1 LFSSFVG
8 SFTTSGVGITS
19 GLISTS
25 GAETASGSASGS
37 TSGITSGLISTSGI
51 TSGLIST
58 SGAETA
64 SGATS
69 GSSERSSAAS
79 EATSTASSGA
89 VGVSVVNSE
98 GSAVEFRLGL
108 LNSLASLFFG
118 FEVDVSETLGLAVS
132 VSGESD
138 GLDGTGTFEVSSE
151 LIFSGGVAQ
160 VADEDA
166 GGGLAFS
173 GLSRSFFSGLGFFD
187 SEGSATQFTTVLG
200 DGLSDRFLVDESDE
214 ARSLGSSVSASEQ
227 VNIFDST
234 ATFEEGLDFFF
245 SSRERKALNE
255 DFESGLLFL
264 GLSGGGASSL
274 GNLSLFLRLGLT
286 LGLGHYEN

>member
-1 LFSSFVG
+1 LD
-8 SFTTSGVGITS
+8 
-19 GLISTS
+19 
-25 GAETASGSASGS
+25 
-37 TSGITSGLISTSGI
+37 
-51 TSGLIST
+51 
-58 SGAETA
+58 
-64 SGATS
+64 
-69 GSSERSSAAS
+69 
-79 EATSTASSGA
+79 
-89 VGVSVVNSE
+89 
-98 GSAVEFRLGL
+98 
-108 LNSLASLFFG
+108 SLASLFFG
-118 FEVDVSETLGLAVS
+118 FEVNVSETLGLAVS

-151 LIFSGGVAQ
+151 LSFGGGVAQ

-173 GLSRSFFSGLGFFD
+173 GKSGSFFSGLGFFD
-187 SEGSATQFTTVLG
+187 SESSATQFAIVLG
-200 DGLSDRFLVDESDE
+200 DGLGNRFLVDESDE

-286 LGLGHYEN
+286 LGLGHCEN

>member
-1 LFSSFVG
+1 MFS
-8 SFTTSGVGITS
+8 SFTTSLAFSLAFSGTISGTISRAISGATSSGVA
-19 GLISTS
+19 TS
-25 GAETASGSASGS
+25 GATSGS
-37 TSGITSGLISTSGI
+37 
-51 TSGLIST
+51 
-58 SGAETA
+58 ETA

-69 GSSERSSAAS
+69 GSETTSGATSGASERASAAS
-79 EATSTASSGA
+79 ETTSAASSGA

-98 GSAVEFRLGL
+98 GSAVEFRSRL
-108 LNSLASLFFG
+108 LDSLASLFFS
-118 FEVDVSETLGLAVS
+118 FEVDVSEALGLAIS

-138 GLDGTGTFEVSSE
+138 GLDGTSRFEVSSE
-151 LIFSGGVAQ
+151 LSFSGSVAQ
-160 VADEDA
+160 VADED
-166 GGGLAFS
+166 GSGGLAFS

-200 DGLSDRFLVDESDE
+200 DGLSNRFLVDESDE
-214 ARSLGSSVSASEQ
+214 ARSLGSSVSTSEQ
-227 VNIFDST
+227 VNVFDST
-234 ATFEEGLDFFF
+234 ATFEESLDFFF

-286 LGLGHYEN
+286 LGLGHCEK